1 MAATYRQVQGVMQ
14 CPVFPM
20 LQRRL
25 MGSFRRTG
33 AAERDKAEY
42 VPNKKKSFIDSL
54 RIYARG
60 GSGGQGLPK
69 YGGVGGQGGN
79 VVIVAKKDRSL
90 ANVRSRC
97 PTRRFVAGNGGNS
110 TKFCLSGDR
119 GKDIE
124 VAVPPGVEVLTDE
137 GLVLGDLNKDGDT
150 AIAASG
156 GEGGN
161 ANNQFLGR
169 RGEARPVRLDLKL
182 IADVGLVGFPN
193 AGKSTFLKAVSRA
206 KPKIANY
213 PFTTVR
219 PQIGIAEFPD
229 FRKISVAD
237 LPGLIEGAH
246 ANFGMGHRFLK
257 HVERTKLLLFVVDVN
272 GFQLAQGYP
281 LRSAFQT
288 VLLLNRELEL
298 YRPDLLDK
306 PAILVANKVDTD
318 PEEHLTRELMSH
330 LEKLPDSM
338 DTIEEDLRP
347 ETLIK
352 LEDVLTMSAK
362 NCVNTSQVMER
373 VRTLLDDY
381 ADKQLAE
388 QQKDRAVMLCD
399 DDQQG
404 VLQKHR
410 EHARRKLV

>member
-1 MAATYRQVQGVMQ
+1 
-14 CPVFPM
+14 
-20 LQRRL
+20 

-33 AAERDKAEY
+33 AVERDEAEY
-42 VPNKKKSFIDSL
+42 VPNRKKSFIDSL

-69 YGGVGGQGGN
+69 FGGVGGQGGN
-79 VVIVAKKDRSL
+79 VVIVAKKQESL
-90 ANVRSRC
+90 VNIRNKN
-97 PTRRFVAGNGGNS
+97 PTRRFVAGNGGNG
-110 TKFCLSGDR
+110 TKFCLSGER

-124 VAVPPGVEVLTDE
+124 IPVPPGVEVITDE
-137 GLVLGDLNKDGDT
+137 GFVMGDLNEDGDT
-150 AIAASG
+150 AIAALG
-156 GEGGN
+156 GKGGN
-161 ANNQFLGR
+161 AENQFIGR
-169 RGEARPVRLDLKL
+169 RGEARSVRLNLKL

-281 LRSAFQT
+281 MRSAFQT
-288 VLLLNRELEL
+288 MLLLNRELEL

-306 PAILVANKVDTD
+306 PAMLVVNKVDTD
-318 PEEHLTRELMSH
+318 PDGFLTRELTSC
-330 LEKLPDSM
+330 LEQLPASM
-338 DTIEEDLRP
+338 ETIEKELQP
-347 ETLIK
+347 ETLIRF
-352 LEDVLTMSAK
+352 EDVLTMSAK
-362 NCVNTSQVMER
+362 NRDNTSQVMER

-388 QQKDRAVMLCD
+388 QQKDRAIMLCD
-399 DDQQG
+399 DDQHG
-404 VLQKHR
+404 MFQKHR